1 MSDFSE
7 YLRRPVRILGEDIVF
22 IPDIVGPVPLS
33 EQHQYVELAPAT
45 NNCPAIHIRETD
57 IEDIRESYPD
67 TRVFGMWHTLINSG
81 LVSYRKALQV
91 VKINPQ
97 DGYYIHC
104 DLGRA
109 EFSGDYEA
117 GFFAA
122 DASFN
127 LDEAAELN
135 PEIDQ
140 LVLPDT
146 EAKLAA
152 ELLTQRKEV
161 VRKTWSSLVSVVT
174 LCVVLG
180 LVTDVGLTKIY
191 ALETEQAESKAEL
204 LQVIQSG
211 LDKLKTTRLTDVPND
226 ARMIE
231 SIAAVWA
238 VNPKLA
244 TLPGQSLQREE
255 LVFVVPDVGVNPAKN
270 LSWVTSEY
278 DPKGEWILSIREKN
292 NES

>member
-22 IPDIVGPVPLS
+22 IPDIVGQVPLS

-45 NNCPAIHIRETD
+45 NSCPAIHIRETD

-81 LVSYRKALQV
+81 LISYRKALQV
-91 VKINPQ
+91 VTITQQ

-127 LDEAAELN
+127 LDEASELN
-135 PEIDQ
+135 PNVDQ

-146 EAKLAA
+146 EAKLAV
-152 ELLTQRKEV
+152 ELLTQRKETV
-161 VRKTWSSLVSVVT
+161 KKTWSSLVSILT
-174 LCVVLG
+174 MCVIIGFLSDLG
-180 LVTDVGLTKIY
+180 LSKIY
-191 ALETEQAESKAEL
+191 ALESEQAESKAEL

-211 LDKLKTTRLTDVPND
+211 LDKLKTTRLTEVPND
-226 ARMIE
+226 AGMIE

-238 VNPKLA
+238 VNPKLV
-244 TLPGQSLQREE
+244 TLPGQSLQKKE
-255 LVFVVPDVGVNPAKN
+255 LVFVVPDVGINPAQN
-270 LSWVTSEY
+270 FSWVISEY
-278 DPKGEWILSIREKN
+278 DPKGEWIIRIREEN
-292 NES
+292 NEG